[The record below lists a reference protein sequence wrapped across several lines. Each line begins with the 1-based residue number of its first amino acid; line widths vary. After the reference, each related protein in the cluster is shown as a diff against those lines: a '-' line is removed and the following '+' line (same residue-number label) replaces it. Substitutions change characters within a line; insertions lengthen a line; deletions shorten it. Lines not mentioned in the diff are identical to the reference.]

1 MTNDPARAEMRD
13 PARAEVRLALVL
25 AGGRLEATARV
36 LERVRDASIVI
47 AADGGARHADAIHRT
62 IDLWVGDFDSS
73 DAPLIARW
81 ANVPRQ
87 THPTDKAQVDT
98 ELALQAARE
107 RGATHAVI
115 LGAFGGRFD
124 HTLAIA
130 TIAVKNTLQG
140 FPVALESGDEAA
152 WVVTPQEPLRLNLA
166 PDQTFS
172 AISLE
177 PTSVISV
184 HGARWPLDRA
194 ELPFGSGLG
203 VSNQALGPVH
213 VELER
218 GVVLVIVQYGAV

>member
-1 MTNDPARAEMRD
+1 MSSDPARAEVSD

-25 AGGRLEATARV
+25 AGGRLEVTPRV
-36 LERVRDASIVI
+36 LERVRDATIVI
-47 AADGGARHADAIHRT
+47 AADGGARHADAIHRQ

-73 DAPLIARW
+73 DAQLVSRW
-81 ANVPRQ
+81 ANVPRE

-98 ELALQAARE
+98 ELALQAARD
-107 RGATHAVI
+107 RGATSALI

-130 TIAVKNTLQG
+130 TIAVRNTLQG

-152 WVVTPQEPLRLNLA
+152 WVLTPDHPLALHLE

-177 PTSVISV
+177 PISVLSV
-184 HGARWPLDRA
+184 HGARWPLERA

-203 VSNQALGPVH
+203 VSNRALGPVR

-218 GVVLVIVQYGAV
+218 GVALVIVQYGMV